1 MQKQSTAKKRHAYEE
16 DKCKVC
22 EICEDNQKEYH
33 IKSCAAGR
41 IISCNGDSDLG
52 DTCGRD
58 SAHNQQFRTC
68 RCIWKK
74 DCSTA
79 AGNDGWM
86 AYVFPLL
93 LFCGVAFVVSN
104 KGNRIAYIKTV
115 AGVVLLVQCCVLFE
129 LIDEKGGS
137 VGKAIAVRLVP
148 AIVKLVHM
156 LS

>member
-1 MQKQSTAKKRHAYEE
+1 MTDSGYYIWGERRRNRSFDYKIKSINTRGKFDGFKDNRNKEKCKAEHGEKAAAYEE

-22 EICEDNQKEYH
+22 KICEDNQKEYH

-58 SAHNQQFRTC
+58 SAHNQQFRAC

-79 AGNDGWM
+79 AGNDGLDGVCISTAFILWSR
-86 AYVFPLL
+86 V
-93 LFCGVAFVVSN
+93 CGF
-104 KGNRIAYIKTV
+104 
-115 AGVVLLVQCCVLFE
+115 Q
-129 LIDEKGGS
+129 
-137 VGKAIAVRLVP
+137 
-148 AIVKLVHM
+148 
-156 LS
+156 

>member
-1 MQKQSTAKKRHAYEE
+1 MASKTTGTKKNAKQSTAKKRQPTKKTSA
-16 DKCKVC
+16 KSAKSAKTTRK
-22 EICEDNQKEYH
+22 NT

-79 AGNDGWM
+79 AGNDGLDGVCISTAFILWSR
-86 AYVFPLL
+86 V
-93 LFCGVAFVVSN
+93 CGF
-104 KGNRIAYIKTV
+104 
-115 AGVVLLVQCCVLFE
+115 Q
-129 LIDEKGGS
+129 
-137 VGKAIAVRLVP
+137 
-148 AIVKLVHM
+148 
-156 LS
+156 

>member
-1 MQKQSTAKKRHAYEE
+1 MASKTTGTKKNAKQSTAKKRQPTKKTSA
-16 DKCKVC
+16 KSAKSAKTTRK
-22 EICEDNQKEYH
+22 NTT

-79 AGNDGWM
+79 AGNDGLDGVCISTAFILWSR
-86 AYVFPLL
+86 V
-93 LFCGVAFVVSN
+93 CGF
-104 KGNRIAYIKTV
+104 
-115 AGVVLLVQCCVLFE
+115 Q
-129 LIDEKGGS
+129 
-137 VGKAIAVRLVP
+137 
-148 AIVKLVHM
+148 
-156 LS
+156 